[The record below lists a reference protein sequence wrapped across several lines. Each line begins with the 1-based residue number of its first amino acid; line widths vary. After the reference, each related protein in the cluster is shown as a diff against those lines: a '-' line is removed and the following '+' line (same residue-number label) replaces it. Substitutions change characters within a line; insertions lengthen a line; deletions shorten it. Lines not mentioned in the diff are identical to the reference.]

1 MKNIIIF
8 GTGAVASELEMSLTT
23 CNWLSANDA
32 RLKGFLASDEAGIEH
47 WKEYKYE
54 QPWLGL
60 FQDYKIE
67 KDDYF
72 VLGLGSPE
80 SKRRVVEQIRSRGGQ
95 FISFIHPGAAIAKTA
110 KIGEGCLIYDQT
122 IVGANTVLGD
132 FNLMTTQ
139 SLISHDCHI
148 GSFNFFSTCLLC
160 GYTHVGDD
168 NYFGVRVTTMP
179 SINIGSRTKIHAGMI
194 VDKDVPDDSTLFYK
208 YKEKILA
215 IPKIED

>member
-1 MKNIIIF
+1 MKNIIVF
-8 GTGAVASELEMSLTT
+8 GTGAVAAEMEMSISSSG
-23 CNWLSANDA
+23 WLKIHDA
-32 RLKGFLASDEAGIEH
+32 CLKGFTASDDAGFEH

-72 VLGLGSPE
+72 IIALGNPE
-80 SKRRVVEQIRSRGGQ
+80 AKRNVVNLIRSKGGK
-95 FISFIHPGAAIAKTA
+95 FITYIHPGSTIAKTA
-110 KIGEGCLIYDQT
+110 KIGEGCVIYDQT
-122 IVGANTVLGD
+122 IIGPNAVLGD
-132 FNLMTTQ
+132 FNLMTAQ
-139 SLISHDCHI
+139 SIVSHDCHI
-148 GSFNFFSTCLLC
+148 GDFNFFSTCLLC
-160 GYTHVGDD
+160 GYNEVGDD
-168 NYFGVRVTTMP
+168 NFLGVRVTTMP
-179 SINIGSRTKIHAGMI
+179 SIKIGSRTKIHAGMI